1 MVKLLALDKEP
12 EAEWIYFSFPQSSTG
27 SALTRVLTPITRAP
41 VSAWKIYCRLYFS
54 SSWSEGFCHL
64 QWAESGD
71 LTKQRFQFKNYLSVF
86 PIKRAPFAGICFQRA
101 RRSTKLNLRTTF
113 NSEQHRGPKT
123 RLLMWCHW
131 QREALIN
138 TADLESYVF
147 ITGGP
152 LEAWRRWGT

>member
-27 SALTRVLTPITRAP
+27 SALTPVLTPITRAP

-54 SSWSEGFCHL
+54 SSSSEGFCHL

-86 PIKRAPFAGICFQRA
+86 PIKQAASAGICFQTA
-101 RRSTKLNLRTTF
+101 RLSTKLNLRTF

-123 RLLMWCHW
+123 RLLMWCHG

-147 ITGGP
+147 ITGGH
-152 LEAWRRWGT
+152 